1 MPPQPLQRRCC
12 RALRHVRFGPPPVS
26 ASLLAIDSSTE
37 RLALALQWA
46 GRRWAVEEE
55 GGAKASAHIVPRV
68 MALLAEAGTTLQ
80 ALDAIGFARGPGAFT
95 GLRTA
100 CAVAQ
105 GLAFGAGRPVLP
117 LDSLLVVAEDARGAA
132 EHVDVW
138 VAMDA
143 RMGEV
148 YAGHYVHTAG
158 AWTVRRA
165 PALYEL
171 DALLALWQTAPP
183 QAVAGSAMAAFGER
197 LPTGAAVRFA
207 AERSRADALLRVAQ
221 QAWDRAEAV
230 DPALALPLYLRDK
243 VALTT
248 AEREALRAAEAAR

>member
-1 MPPQPLQRRCC
+1 
-12 RALRHVRFGPPPVS
+12 VS

-37 RLALALQWA
+37 RLALALQWG
-46 GRRWAVEEE
+46 GRAWTLEEA
-55 GGAKASAHIVPRV
+55 GGAQASAHIVPRV
-68 MALLAEAGTTLQ
+68 MSLLAEAGATLQ

-117 LDSLLVVAEDARGAA
+117 LDSLLVVAEDARAASGAA
-132 EHVDVW
+132 DTEVW

-148 YAGHYVHTAG
+148 YAGRYACRGGEWAVLD
-158 AWTVRRA
+158 A

-171 DALLALWQTAPP
+171 EALHVRWRVLPP
-183 QAVAGSAMAAFGER
+183 RVIAGSALAAFGDR
-197 LPTGAAVRFA
+197 LAVGDAVCFPV
-207 AERSRADALLRVAQ
+207 ERSRAEALLRVAQ
-221 QAWDRAEAV
+221 AAWRRGEAV
-230 DPALALPLYLRDK
+230 DPDQALPLYLRDK

-248 AEREALRAAEAAR
+248 AEREALRAAEAQK